1 MRMSESIQDLAKS
14 LVTANKTVG
23 NPKKNAINPHLK
35 NKYATLD
42 AVIFAYKESYL
53 SNGITVLENPK
64 TEDGRVGVEITLL
77 HETGQYITHDP
88 FMLPPGKNDA
98 QGHGSAVTYARRYAL
113 SAVMNI
119 SADDDDD
126 GNGAQQK
133 PQGQQSKPPYK
144 KPSSETPKD
153 NGMIS
158 PAQIKAL
165 GTKTGIIAKANGEEQ
180 KTVYENAIKVFGI
193 TKSTRE
199 LTKGEASKIIDYL
212 GTLEG

>member
-1 MRMSESIQDLAKS
+1 MRMSETINDLAKS

-23 NPKKNAINPHLK
+23 NPKKNAVNPHLK

-42 AVIFAYKESYL
+42 AVIAAYKESYL

-133 PQGQQSKPPYK
+133 NQEQYSKPAYS
-144 KPSSETPKD
+144 KPKEPAADPNLIT
-153 NGMIS
+153 

-165 GTKTGIIAKANGEEQ
+165 GTKLSIVSKSSGDDQRSLYEKASS
-180 KTVYENAIKVFGI
+180 VFGI
-193 TKSTRE
+193 TKSTKE